1 MDNMRK
7 GRPSKAKQDRLIE
20 YFVAG
25 PTARCAAALVGIN
38 HSKLFAD
45 KQNHIKVIENFW
57 NQAKRHMRK
66 FNGVPKVQF
75 GLYLK
80 ECEWRFNNSDPASQL
95 LQLRQWV
102 RMYLN

>member
-25 PTARCAAALVGIN
+25 PTARCAAALVSIN

-45 KQNHIKVIENFW
+45 KQNHINVIENFW
-57 NQAKRHMRK
+57 NRAKRHLRNSIV
-66 FNGVPKVQF
+66 FPKSISR
-75 GLYLK
+75 YL
-80 ECEWRFNNSDPASQL
+80 
-95 LQLRQWV
+95 
-102 RMYLN
+102 

>member
-25 PTARCAAALVGIN
+25 SAARCAAALVSIN

-57 NQAKRHMRK
+57 NQAKRHLRNSIV
-66 FNGVPKVQF
+66 FPKSISR
-75 GLYLK
+75 YL
-80 ECEWRFNNSDPASQL
+80 
-95 LQLRQWV
+95 
-102 RMYLN
+102 